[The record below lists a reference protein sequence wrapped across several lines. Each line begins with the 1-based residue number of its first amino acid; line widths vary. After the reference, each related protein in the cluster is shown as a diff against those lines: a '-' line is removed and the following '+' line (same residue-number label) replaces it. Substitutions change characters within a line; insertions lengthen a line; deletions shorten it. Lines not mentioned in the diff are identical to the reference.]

1 MTTATTFWNKPKR
14 LAVFLLATLML
25 VLSVGSSFVFADEVT
40 DPPKY
45 QAGSVAPDA
54 GSYNRYLDEYNSYG
68 VTATEIVRRGNE
80 FTSAEE
86 NSADADKAKDILGE
100 GTSSIYTDEF
110 GSVLWTFEVPKNA
123 LYNIEVAYHTVQG
136 KGAAVERNIRIDGE
150 IPFEESKNLVFDR
163 VFQDI
168 LVDGK
173 FENDYI
179 GNDLRPKQ
187 KELFGSR
194 TVRLSDPLGF
204 YSKPF
209 LFAFSAGTH
218 TIELVAIREP
228 VIIESI
234 TLKQQKNL
242 ISYDEYIAK
251 KSAAGYTEYT
261 GDVISSTEAEFPSL
275 RSQAMNYPV
284 ADSSSPKTSPSDVY
298 KTLYNTIGGAKWA
311 TTGEWLEWEINA
323 PEAGLYKLAPRF
335 KQDLQAGLFVSR
347 RLYVNDVVPFEEANS
362 IKMQYNTKWQYSALG
377 NGMSGNDAVE
387 YLFYLDEGKNT
398 IKLEAV
404 LGEMADALHTIE
416 DILSKLNEDYLQIL
430 RLTGPEPDL
439 YRDYEFDKLMPT
451 VIEDLTLQSTRLY
464 EVVDMLKKN
473 VKISGEQLKILE
485 KVAYQTQKMGE
496 KHKTI
501 ASSFKALKANLGSL
515 ATWLM
520 ASKAQPLEIDYIS
533 VVPPQSKLPKGDAG
547 IFSRLWFEIMKFFA
561 SFKVDTDALQQKYE
575 VETGE
580 NADPLSV
587 WVGTGRDQAQIIR
600 GMIDDTFTPHYKF
613 PVEIKLVGTS
623 AGAATGGMEDVLLGA
638 VVAGVGPD
646 VSMGLG
652 EGHPVNFAARSAVA
666 DLKQFP
672 DFDEVVKRFHPS
684 AMRAYDFNGGVY
696 GLPETQNYRMFFY
709 RTDLFDRYNLKVPNT
724 WDELYTLITELKKEN
739 MDFGMPGDFGT
750 MLLLMG
756 QQGEEIY
763 KDGGRKINIDSDI
776 GIGAFKSMCDFYSQ
790 YKLPL
795 AYDFANRFRTGEMP
809 AAIMDFVSY
818 NQLAVFAPEIKGKW
832 EMVPIP
838 GILTVDADGN
848 ESIDRTVIN
857 STSAMVIFKA
867 NGKQE
872 QVDKGW
878 EFMKWWTS
886 ADTQTQFGVEM
897 ESLLGPAA
905 KYNTANM
912 EAFSRLPWQ
921 KQEYEMLRDQL
932 DQSVGMPV
940 YPGDYMIARAVNFAF
955 MKVYD
960 KGANPSEILLEYI
973 DSINNELERKRVEF
987 GLD

>member
-1 MTTATTFWNKPKR
+1 MTTATTFLNKPKR
-14 LAVFLLATLML
+14 LTVFLLAILML
-25 VLSVGSSFVFADEVT
+25 VLSVGSPFAYADEV
-40 DPPKY
+40 
-45 QAGSVAPDA
+45 AGSQKYEAESPEPES
-54 GSYNRYLDEYNSYG
+54 GSYDGYLETYNSYSA
-68 VTATEIVRRGNE
+68 TSTEIVRRGNE

-86 NSADADKAKDILGE
+86 NSVDADKAKDILGE
-100 GTSSIYTDEF
+100 GTSGIYTNET
-110 GSVLWTFEVPKNA
+110 GSVLWTFEVPKDA
-123 LYNIEVAYHTVQG
+123 LYNIEVLYHTVQG

-150 IPFEESKNLVFDR
+150 IPFEESKNLTLDR

-173 FENDYI
+173 FESDYI

-194 TVRLSDPLGF
+194 AVRLTDPLGF

-234 TLKQQKNL
+234 TLKPRENL
-242 ISYDEYIAK
+242 ISYEEYTNKNAQ
-251 KSAAGYTEYT
+251 AGYKEYT
-261 GDVISSTEAEFPSL
+261 GDIVTSTEGEFPTL

-284 ADSSSPKTSPSDVY
+284 ADSSSPNTSPSDVY

-311 TTGEWLEWEINA
+311 TSGEWLEWEVDA
-323 PEAGLYKLAPRF
+323 PEAGLYKLALRY

-347 RLYVNDVVPFEEANS
+347 RLYVNGEVPFEEANS
-362 IKMQYNTKWQYSALG
+362 IKMHYNTSWQYSALG
-377 NGMSGNDAVE
+377 NGVSGSGAVE
-387 YLFYLDEGKNT
+387 YLFYLDKGTNT
-398 IKLEAV
+398 IRLEAV

-451 VIEDLTLQSTRLY
+451 VVEDLTLQSNRLY
-464 EVVDMLKKN
+464 EVVDALKKN
-473 VKISGEQLKILE
+473 AKISGEQLKILE
-485 KVAYQTQKMGE
+485 KIAYQSQKMGE

-501 ASSFKALKANLGSL
+501 AASFKALKANLGSL

-520 ASKAQPLEIDYIS
+520 SAKSQPLAVDYIS
-533 VVPPQSKLPKGDAG
+533 VVPPQAKLPKGDAG
-547 IFSRLWFEIMKFFA
+547 VFSRIWFEIMKFVA

-575 VETGE
+575 FETGE
-580 NADPLSV
+580 NAEPLSV

-600 GMIDDTFTPHYKF
+600 GMIDDTFTPYYKF

-672 DFDEVVKRFHPS
+672 DFDEVVQRFHPS
-684 AMRAYDFNGGVY
+684 AMRAYGFNGGVY
-696 GLPETQNYRMFFY
+696 GLPEAQTYRMFFY
-709 RTDLFDRYNLKVPNT
+709 RTDLFERYNLKVPNT

-739 MDFGMPGDFGT
+739 MEFGMPGDFGT

-763 KDGGRKINIDSDI
+763 KDGGRSINIDSDI
-776 GIGAFKSMCDFYSQ
+776 GIGAFKTMCDFYSQ
-790 YKLPL
+790 YKLPI

-809 AAIMDFVSY
+809 AAIVDYVSY

-838 GILTVDADGN
+838 GFLNVDANGN
-848 ESIDRTVIN
+848 EYIDRTVIN
-857 STSAMVIFKA
+857 STTAMVIFKA

-872 QVDKGW
+872 QIDKGW
-878 EFMKWWTS
+878 EFLKWWTS
-886 ADTQTQFGVEM
+886 ADTQTQFGFEM

-932 DQSVGMPV
+932 DQAIGMPV
-940 YPGDYMIARAVNFAF
+940 YPGDYMLARAVNFAF

-960 KGANPSEILLEYI
+960 KKANPNEILLEYI